1 VKRILLR
8 PISVALTTTTIALA
22 YILGWS
28 QIFTVKE
35 ITVIGSPNTLSEGDI
50 RKMGQVKIG
59 EQLARVNIQSVE
71 NNIRGLNW
79 VRDAEVS
86 RDWINGSVALS
97 VTLRDPIAYF
107 NSDQVSGQTIDS
119 EGALFILPGFSS
131 TDLAVISS
139 TSPDGA
145 LEANKLFT
153 DLPIDFRRTIS
164 SMVASTSSS
173 FILNSRFKGR
183 NIEIRWGDSSQIN
196 LKISVIKRLLAMPEN
211 KKVTVI
217 DLLAPH
223 APIVR

>member
-1 VKRILLR
+1 MKRFLLR
-8 PISVALTTTTIALA
+8 PISVALTTITIALA
-22 YILGWS
+22 YVLGWS

-35 ITVIGSPNTLSEGDI
+35 ITVIGSPNTISEVDI
-50 RKMGQVKIG
+50 RKMGQIKIG
-59 EQLARVNIQSVE
+59 DQLARVNIQSVE
-71 NNIRGLNW
+71 SSIQTLNW

-86 RDWINGSVALS
+86 RDWINGSVTLS
-97 VTLRDPIAYF
+97 VTLREPIAYF

-131 TDLAVISS
+131 TELAVISS

-153 DLPIDFRRTIS
+153 DLPTDFRRTIS

-173 FILNSRFKGR
+173 FILNTRFKGR
-183 NIEIRWGDSSQIN
+183 DVEIRWGDSSQMN
-196 LKISVIKRLLAMPEN
+196 LKISVINRLLALPEN

>member
-1 VKRILLR
+1 MKRILLR
-8 PISVALTTTTIALA
+8 PISVALTTITIALA
-22 YILGWS
+22 YVLGWS

-35 ITVIGSPNTLSEGDI
+35 ITVIGSPNTISEVDI
-50 RKMGQVKIG
+50 RKMGQIKIG
-59 EQLARVNIQSVE
+59 DQLARVNIQSVE
-71 NNIRGLNW
+71 SSIQTLNW

-86 RDWINGSVALS
+86 RDWINGSVTLS
-97 VTLRDPIAYF
+97 VTLREPIAYF

-131 TDLAVISS
+131 TELAVISS

-153 DLPIDFRRTIS
+153 DLPTDFRRTIS

-173 FILNSRFKGR
+173 FILNTRFKGR
-183 NIEIRWGDSSQIN
+183 DVEIRWGDSSQMN
-196 LKISVIKRLLAMPEN
+196 LKISVINRLLALPEN

-217 DLLAPH
+217 DLFAPH

>member
-1 VKRILLR
+1 VKKIPLK
-8 PISVALTTTTIALA
+8 PISLVLITITMALA
-22 YILGWS
+22 YVLGWS

-35 ITVIGSPNTLSEGDI
+35 ITVIGSPNSLSEGAV
-50 RKMGQVKIG
+50 RKISQINVGQ
-59 EQLARVNIQSVE
+59 QLARVNIQSVE
-71 NNIRGLNW
+71 SNIERLNW

-86 RDWINGSVALS
+86 RDWIDGSVALS
-97 VTLRDPIAYF
+97 VTLREPIAYF

-119 EGALFILPGFSS
+119 EGTLFILPGFTSS
-131 TDLAVISS
+131 DLAVISS
-139 TSPDGA
+139 SSPDGA
-145 LEANKLFT
+145 LEANQLFT
-153 DLPIDFRRTIS
+153 DLPKDFRRSIS
-164 SMVASTSSS
+164 SMVASTPSS
-173 FILNSRFKGR
+173 FILNTRFKGR

>member
-1 VKRILLR
+1 MKRILLR
-8 PISVALTTTTIALA
+8 PVSVALTTITIALA
-22 YILGWS
+22 YVLGWS

-35 ITVIGSPNTLSEGDI
+35 ITVIGSPNTISEVDI
-50 RKMGQVKIG
+50 RKMGQIKIG
-59 EQLARVNIQSVE
+59 DQLARVNIQSVE
-71 NNIRGLNW
+71 SSIQTLNW

-86 RDWINGSVALS
+86 RDWINGSVTLS
-97 VTLRDPIAYF
+97 VTLREPIAYF

-131 TDLAVISS
+131 TELAVISS

-153 DLPIDFRRTIS
+153 DLPTDFRRTIS

-173 FILNSRFKGR
+173 FILNTRFKGR
-183 NIEIRWGDSSQIN
+183 DVEIRWGDSSQMN
-196 LKISVIKRLLAMPEN
+196 LKISVINRLLALPEN

-217 DLLAPH
+217 DLFAPH

>member
-1 VKRILLR
+1 MKRILLR

-131 TDLAVISS
+131 TELAVISS

>member
-1 VKRILLR
+1 MKRFLLR
-8 PISVALTTTTIALA
+8 PISVALTTITIALA
-22 YILGWS
+22 YVLGWS

-35 ITVIGSPNTLSEGDI
+35 ITVIGSPNTISEVDI
-50 RKMGQVKIG
+50 RKMGQIKIG
-59 EQLARVNIQSVE
+59 DQLARVNIQSVE
-71 NNIRGLNW
+71 SSIQTLNW

-86 RDWINGSVALS
+86 RHWINGSVTLS
-97 VTLRDPIAYF
+97 VTLREPIAYF

-131 TDLAVISS
+131 TELAVISS

-153 DLPIDFRRTIS
+153 DLPTDFRRTIS

-173 FILNSRFKGR
+173 FILNTRFKGR
-183 NIEIRWGDSSQIN
+183 DVEIRWGDSSQMN
-196 LKISVIKRLLAMPEN
+196 LKISVINRLLALPEN

>member
-1 VKRILLR
+1 MKRILLR

-50 RKMGQVKIG
+50 RKMGQIKIG

-131 TDLAVISS
+131 TELAVISS

-164 SMVASTSSS
+164 SMVASTPSS